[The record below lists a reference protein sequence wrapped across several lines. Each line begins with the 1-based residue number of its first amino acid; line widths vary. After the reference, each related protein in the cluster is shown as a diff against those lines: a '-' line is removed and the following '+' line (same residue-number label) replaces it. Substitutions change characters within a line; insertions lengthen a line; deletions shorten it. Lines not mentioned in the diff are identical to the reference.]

1 LIWILPV
8 FVLVCAVGTLGF
20 AFRRWK
26 VVGSDSISDE
36 DAQLVERALREDR

>member
-1 LIWILPV
+1 VLI
-8 FVLVCAVGTLGF
+8 CAVGTLGF

-26 VVGSDSISDE
+26 VVGSDSISEE